1 VSRRFKLAIVLAI
14 SAIGL
19 AVYFGTANT
28 ARSNGI
34 YKIEQRVRQ
43 DLASNGQASVVIY
56 LKSQADLSAAYG
68 MSDHARGWY
77 VYRTLK
83 EHAARTQAPLIKM
96 LQDRGVSYQP
106 YWAANVIF
114 AHGGPTLIN
123 DLAARSDVGAIES
136 NDASKWITETHTPAA
151 TRSSKSRAPATV
163 ENGVM
168 AVHAPDLWNLGF
180 TGQGIVVGNQDTGMR
195 WTHNALKPHYRGL
208 ERLGRRPQLQLA

>member
-1 VSRRFKLAIVLAI
+1 MSKRFKLAIVLAI

-34 YKIEQRVRQ
+34 YKIEPRVRQ
-43 DLASNGQASVVIY
+43 DLASNGQASIVIY

-83 EHAARTQAPLIKM
+83 EHAAKTQAPIVKL
-96 LQDRGVSYQP
+96 LQSEGVAYQS

-114 AHGGPTLIN
+114 TRASPTLVN
-123 DLAARSDVGAIES
+123 DLAARSDVAAIEA
-136 NDASKWITETHTPAA
+136 NDASRWIEPE
-151 TRSSKSRAPATV
+151 K
-163 ENGVM
+163 M
-168 AVHAPDLWNLGF
+168 
-180 TGQGIVVGNQDTGMR
+180 
-195 WTHNALKPHYRGL
+195 LK
-208 ERLGRRPQLQLA
+208 A